1 MIISE
6 TKFCTY
12 LDNLDKFL
20 FAKYD
25 VESRVRFVWLRSL
38 SKADAVYLLDCLPST
53 RNGVTPANH
62 LSTHAK
68 NDKQSHRCRP
78 VC

>member
-38 SKADAVYLLDCLPST
+38 SEDRCSLSP
-53 RNGVTPANH
+53 R
-62 LSTHAK
+62 LSTFYA
-68 NDKQSHRCRP
+68 
-78 VC
+78 